1 MHRRV
6 KMTLVGVFAAIAS
19 IVGAFAALL
28 IVAVFSRPP
37 IDGRPFR
44 ELSNLRHLGI
54 ATMLYANDN
63 DDRFPPADTWEESLR
78 LYQVDAVITESLA
91 VPGKGRAYAMNGNLS
106 HRAKVRDPDTV
117 LFFECEPGAPLSG
130 GRELLPSAPRYPGG
144 YLVIDV
150 NLNSRMV
157 PADQLEMLKWEP

>member
-1 MHRRV
+1 
-6 KMTLVGVFAAIAS
+6 MTLVGVFAAIAS

-63 DDRFPPADTWEESLR
+63 DDRFPPADTWEVTETTARPPEPAWTGLT
-78 LYQVDAVITESLA
+78 DAA
-91 VPGKGRAYAMNGNLS
+91 
-106 HRAKVRDPDTV
+106 
-117 LFFECEPGAPLSG
+117 
-130 GRELLPSAPRYPGG
+130 LPATGPSTSPTATTIG
-144 YLVIDV
+144 
-150 NLNSRMV
+150 
-157 PADQLEMLKWEP
+157 